1 MANAYGIVHQYGEPQ
16 STFDSELAISVL
28 QQKQG
33 QFDANQ
39 QKIDQTLSQMG
50 LQASMIKN
58 DDARQYLN
66 DRVNKVIQ
74 ETQSLRTS
82 DIGSRDST
90 RKIIS
95 TISSA
100 LDDKAIKH
108 IGYGQQIDNFN
119 RSVQA
124 VMEDEDGNFSQDNY
138 QDAIKSAG
146 LEEYLNG
153 DADSDLGALSYSSY
167 TDYKA
172 ELVATVKGLK
182 EIQGSRVVDIED
194 PNIPG
199 KITKVTID
207 NLTAGQWIDV
217 LPQRITPQMETQMEI
232 DGRAMF
238 QWDKTNLIRY
248 KSEAIS
254 AEKEV
259 IQKKIDGL
267 KSKLKTGQPD
277 KATTA
282 KHKKDIEAFE
292 KSIAK
297 LSQQEMNQDYD
308 MTATGKAI
316 VMSRAIQSI
325 ASIAGSDP
333 SEEISFDEDLADRT
347 TRALYDQEMPG
358 VNVLDM
364 TARNI
369 KEIKAEDFLR
379 AATEIENTYNST
391 LNSGMSTLPEELR
404 KDTEALAKGYMEEGL
419 SKTEARFK
427 AFEVNAL
434 KSGSLE
440 SLNYLHETRKA
451 RSDHKMQS
459 RVDKKGYEEG
469 TKNLWSTEN
478 STIYKSVTEKGFF
491 DDTKIVLEDGTAMHS
506 KDYLEKEVGSEQ
518 GFPNGITNK
527 EDFQKFTASEEGA
540 DFRGQLLADVALS
553 ETNTSLDGRV
563 TSIGGALKGSGV
575 VGRFSKED
583 LHNLKTLSSNFGED
597 LKMTDLFIFSV
608 SDTSIFNPPANNNS
622 IMDIFTLG
630 SNDSQPVEDNYREVD
645 ENYVLEHLGDAVE
658 NYKIELNPDAKGT
671 ESYKAI
677 QKRLGVNDYSGGR
690 PGDRS
695 NSETSAN
702 PLKTFTDNSFYDDF
716 SIKNIFSRKNV
727 ISEVNRAR
735 EKENV
740 KVNQPK
746 KIVLDPPLK
755 PSEPGPQWIAA
766 KRLIGSGDAEGL
778 IDLNNKGTLEI
789 FRDPTDPN
797 MYVIRQLNVERKANY
812 DKKKIESLSA
822 FDEVRV
828 DATQFRQALPVLASR
843 IDDLEVAGQ
852 LNFNSNFEDTQPSLS
867 YPKGEDVEIV
877 KSYTEFFNFNPNL
890 AGIATEDGAH
900 GVIKNSL
907 PEDQAKFYMENVF
920 EKVFENSN
928 KFSVKY
934 KKKGNE
940 QYAKIYFKNKENEEQ
955 VGSLDLSGMDQEQ
968 ISKTFNVAP
977 QVFLSQYLQIMASD
991 LKKDDGFPGR
1001 RLIDFMKILD
1011 QL

>member
-74 ETQSLRTS
+74 ETQNLRTS
-82 DIGSRDST
+82 DIGNRDST

-146 LEEYLNG
+146 LQEYLNG

-167 TDYKA
+167 TDYNA

-217 LPQRITPQMETQMEI
+217 LPQMITPQMETQMEI

-259 IQKKIDGL
+259 IQKKVDRL
-267 KSKLKTGQPD
+267 KSKLTGNPD

-297 LSQQEMNQDYD
+297 LSQQEMDQDYD

-325 ASIAGSDP
+325 ASIAGSEP

-347 TRALYDQEMPG
+347 TRALYDQELKG
-358 VNVLDM
+358 VTVVDTSTDDLKDIEGEEF
-364 TARNI
+364 TRI
-369 KEIKAEDFLR
+369 KQQKD
-379 AATEIENTYNST
+379 ENYTGSV
-391 LNSGMSTLPEELR
+391 NSGMAALPDDLR
-404 KDTEALAKGYMEEGL
+404 KETEALAETYIADGI
-419 SKTEARFK
+419 SKREARYK
-427 AFEVNAL
+427 ALEEKTAQSNDVEVMRAL
-434 KSGSLE
+434 DQAT
-440 SLNYLHETRKA
+440 ND
-451 RSDHKMQS
+451 RSEYRMQNQ
-459 RVDKKGYEEG
+459 VDKNSYGPALQD
-469 TKNLWSTEN
+469 LWKEN
-478 STIYKSVTEKGFF
+478 ISEIYKGITEKGIF
-491 DDTKIVLEDGTAMHS
+491 DQTKIVMEDGREVHS
-506 KDYLEKEVGSEQ
+506 KDYLLEEVGREQ
-518 GFPNGITNK
+518 GFPNGITNE
-527 EDFQKFTASEEGA
+527 EDFEKFITSEEGA
-540 DFRGQLLADVALS
+540 DLRGQILADRALS
-553 ETNTSLDGRV
+553 EKNTSLTGTR
-563 TSIGGALKGSGV
+563 SNIGAALYGDFAV
-575 VGRFSKED
+575 RFSKED
-583 LHNLKTLSSNFGED
+583 LHNIKTVMTNYGED
-597 LKMTDLFIFSV
+597 MKITDLL
-608 SDTSIFNPPANNNS
+608 TMSIPSS
-622 IMDIFTLG
+622 ILVPEG
-630 SNDSQPVEDNYREVD
+630 SQD
-645 ENYVLEHLGDAVE
+645 EGSFQEIDEGYLIDHLGDSIE
-658 NYKIELNPDAKGT
+658 TYKIELNPDAKGT
-671 ESYKAI
+671 KTYKAL
-677 QKRLGVNDYSGGR
+677 QKRLSVNAKTYGAGEGFLQSIIPTLGVAT
-690 PGDRS
+690 DR
-695 NSETSAN
+695 
-702 PLKTFTDNSFYDDF
+702 SFYDD
-716 SIKNIFSRKNV
+716 SDMEKIFSRKNV
-727 ISEVNRAR
+727 ISKIDNLRREQEVKINA
-735 EKENV
+735 
-740 KVNQPK
+740 PK
-746 KIVLDPPLK
+746 KIIIDPPLK
-755 PSEPGPQWIAA
+755 PSDANPQWMGIKRIAGSNDA
-766 KRLIGSGDAEGL
+766 KGFLE
-778 IDLNNKGTLEI
+778 LNDKGTVEI
-789 FRDPTDPN
+789 FIDPKDPN
-797 MYVIRQLNVERKANY
+797 MYVISQLNIERKANY
-812 DKKKIESLSA
+812 DKMQIESLSA
-822 FDEVRV
+822 FDEVRI
-828 DATQFRQALPVLASR
+828 DATQFRQLMPILAER
-843 IDDLEVAGQ
+843 IDDLKVAGQ
-852 LNFNSNFEDTQPSLS
+852 LNFRSNYEDTKSSLS
-867 YPKGEDVEIV
+867 YPKGDDVEQV
-877 KSYTEFFNFNPNL
+877 KAYTKFFDFNPNL
-890 AGIATEDGAH
+890 AGIATEDGAY
-900 GVIKNSL
+900 GVIRNSL
-907 PEDQAKFYMENVF
+907 PEDQADFYMENVF

-934 KKKGNE
+934 KKKENE

>member
-16 STFDSELAISVL
+16 STFDSELAVSVL

-82 DIGSRDST
+82 DIGNRDST

-124 VMEDEDGNFSQDNY
+124 VMEDEEGNFSQQNY
-138 QDAIKSAG
+138 QDAVKSAG
-146 LEEYLNG
+146 LQEYLNG

-167 TDYKA
+167 IDNYS
-172 ELVATVKGLK
+172 ELIAKVKGLK

-207 NLTAGQWIDV
+207 NLTAGQWLDFF
-217 LPQRITPQMETQMEI
+217 PGMITPQMETQFEI

-248 KSEAIS
+248 KTEAIN
-254 AEKEV
+254 AEKDV

-267 KSKLKTGQPD
+267 KSKLKTGKAD
-277 KATTA
+277 KVTST
-282 KHKKDIEAFE
+282 KYQKDIEAFE

-316 VMSRAIQSI
+316 EMSRVMQSI
-325 ASIAGSDP
+325 ASIAGSEP
-333 SEEISFDEDLADRT
+333 SEEISFDEDLAERT
-347 TRALYDQEMPG
+347 TNALRDG
-358 VNVLDM
+358 D
-364 TARNI
+364 I
-369 KEIKAEDFLR
+369 KGTTVVERTGGLEDIEGEEFTRIKQQKDE
-379 AATEIENTYNST
+379 TYTSS
-391 LNSGMSTLPEELR
+391 LNSGMAALPDDLRKETEELAEGYV
-404 KDTEALAKGYMEEGL
+404 KDGL
-419 SKTEARFK
+419 SKREARYK
-427 AFEVNAL
+427 ALEEKTAQSNDVEVMRAL
-434 KSGSLE
+434 DQAT
-440 SLNYLHETRKA
+440 ND
-451 RSDHKMQS
+451 RSEYRMQNQ
-459 RVDKKGYEEG
+459 VDKNSYGPALQD
-469 TKNLWSTEN
+469 LWKEN
-478 STIYKSVTEKGFF
+478 VSEIYKGITEKGVF
-491 DDTKIVLEDGTAMHS
+491 DQTKVYTEDGREMHS
-506 KDYLEKEVGSEQ
+506 KDYLLEQ
-518 GFPNGITNK
+518 GVNTEEEFKVFI
-527 EDFQKFTASEEGA
+527 DSEEGA
-540 DFRGQLLADVALS
+540 DLRGQILADRALS
-553 ETNTSLDGRV
+553 ESNTSLTGTR
-563 TSIGGALKGSGV
+563 SNIGAALYGDFAV
-575 VGRFSKED
+575 RFSKED
-583 LHNLKTLSSNFGED
+583 LHNIKTVMTNYGED
-597 LKMTDLFIFSV
+597 MKITDLLTMSIPSSV
-608 SDTSIFNPPANNNS
+608 LVPE
-622 IMDIFTLG
+622 G
-630 SNDSQPVEDNYREVD
+630 SNDEGSFQEID
-645 ENYVLEHLGDAVE
+645 EGYLLDHLGDSIE
-658 NYKIELNPDAKGT
+658 TYKIELNPDAKGT
-671 ESYKAI
+671 KTYKAL
-677 QKRLGVNDYSGGR
+677 QKRLSVNAKTYGAGEGFLQSIIPTLGVAT
-690 PGDRS
+690 DR
-695 NSETSAN
+695 
-702 PLKTFTDNSFYDDF
+702 SFYDD
-716 SIKNIFSRKNV
+716 SDLEKIFSRRNV
-727 ISEVNRAR
+727 ISKIDNLRREQEV
-735 EKENV
+735 KI
-740 KVNQPK
+740 NQPK
-746 KIVLDPPLK
+746 KIIIDPPLK
-755 PSEPGPQWIAA
+755 PSDANPQWMGL
-766 KRLIGSGDAEGL
+766 KRITGSSDARGFLE
-778 IDLNNKGTLEI
+778 LNDKVTAEI
-789 FRDPTDPN
+789 FIDPKDPN
-797 MYVIRQLNVERKANY
+797 TYVISQVNIEKRANY
-812 DKKKIESLSA
+812 DKMEIESLSA

-828 DATQFRQALPVLASR
+828 DATQFRQLMPILAER
-843 IDDLEVAGQ
+843 IDDLKVAGQ
-852 LNFNSNFEDTQPSLS
+852 LNFRSNYEETKSSLS
-867 YPKGEDVEIV
+867 YPKGDDVEQV
-877 KSYTEFFNFNPNL
+877 KAYTKFFDFNPNL
-890 AGIATEDGAH
+890 AGIATEDGAY
-900 GVIKNSL
+900 GVIRNSL
-907 PEDQAKFYMENVF
+907 PEDQADFYMENVF

-934 KKKGNE
+934 KKKENE

-1001 RLIDFMKILD
+1001 RLIDFMKISE